1 LVQLTFF
8 GGVNEIG
15 GNKILLEDKDTKV
28 LIDFGMS
35 YGRKAQFFDDYV
47 RPRSACGLGDFLRC
61 GLVPDLKG
69 FYRNDLLASV
79 GRKKEEPVI
88 DGVLLSHAHL
98 DHAAYISFLH
108 EEIPVYCGE
117 TCKLI
122 LEAVQEAG
130 NRDIETEI
138 LSFKPRPDTRKN
150 PEILR
155 QFETFRTGKSFK
167 IGDIEITPIHVDHSI
182 PGDYAFLLRTSQ
194 GVVAYTSDLRMH
206 GSKPEMTEEFIQKAE
221 SAEPIG
227 LISEGTRIN
236 EAKTD
241 AGEAGVR
248 NGCASMIEDA
258 EQLVVADFNFKD
270 VDRFHTFEAIA
281 KENDRKLAIPLKDAY
296 FLKHLCKDPKLGLPS
311 PDNPSIVLI
320 RSRRGTGRYV
330 DTDYGVDD
338 RQFIN
343 KSNCMKAEE
352 LGEKQDEVIACLG
365 YFDMNVVAD
374 IRPNPGSLYVHSS
387 SEPYNEEMILDT
399 KRLQN
404 WISFLKMKLS
414 QSHASGHASGNDI
427 TRMIRKI
434 KPKSVFP
441 IHTESPG
448 SFEGIAKSVVTV
460 EPARPYTV

>member
-1 LVQLTFF
+1 MTSLTFY
-8 GGVNEIG
+8 GGVGEIG
-15 GNKILLEDKDTKV
+15 GNKILLEEKGTRV
-28 LIDFGMS
+28 LIDFGVS
-35 YGRKAQFFDDYV
+35 YGRRALFYDEYLS
-47 RPRSACGLGDFLRC
+47 PRSASGLGDFLRM
-61 GLVPDLKG
+61 GLIPDMPG
-69 FYRNDLLASV
+69 IYRNDLLATV
-79 GRKKEEPVI
+79 GREPETPAV
-88 DGVLLSHAHL
+88 DAVLLSHAHT
-98 DHAAYISFLH
+98 DHSSYISFLN
-108 EEIPVYCGE
+108 EKIPVYCGE

-130 NRDIETEI
+130 SRDIETEI

-150 PEILR
+150 LEILR
-155 QFETFRTGKSFK
+155 KFETFRTGKSFK

-241 AGEAGVR
+241 AGEVGVR

-311 PDNPSIVLI
+311 PDNPNIVLI
-320 RSRRGTGRYV
+320 RSRRGTGQYV

-338 RQFIN
+338 RQCIN
-343 KSNCMKAEE
+343 KSN
-352 LGEKQDEVIACLG
+352 
-365 YFDMNVVAD
+365 
-374 IRPNPGSLYVHSS
+374 
-387 SEPYNEEMILDT
+387 
-399 KRLQN
+399 
-404 WISFLKMKLS
+404 
-414 QSHASGHASGNDI
+414 
-427 TRMIRKI
+427 
-434 KPKSVFP
+434 
-441 IHTESPG
+441 
-448 SFEGIAKSVVTV
+448 
-460 EPARPYTV
+460 